1 MIYLPN
7 ELGKIS
13 KKVINSNYLNLCLY
27 EKSRNDDFYEVCF
40 DDYALVFINEGQKI
54 IHTKQQD
61 FTINK
66 NEILFF
72 TKGSYLIKDC
82 IRNNYYNSIIICFK
96 ESILIELIYKYKSLL
111 TSNFATDEHIF
122 KLNSNELL
130 NSIFTSFLPCFSYKT
145 NEEIIKLKFEEL
157 FLALLYS
164 KNNQSF
170 ITFLKTIITNFKL
183 PLFQIFS
190 YCEKDFQNVLEMAKF
205 SNMSITSFSK
215 SFKQSF
221 GISAKEWLDNKKF
234 EKAKFLLEFSNKNI
248 TEICLEVGFNSPA
261 WFISRYKKRYK
272 TTPKQFQKAKNLYF
286 LH

>member
-1 MIYLPN
+1 MIYLPD
-7 ELGKIS
+7 ELSKIS
-13 KKVINSNYLNLCLY
+13 TNVINSNYLNLCLY
-27 EKSRNDDFYEVCF
+27 ETRKNDEFYEVLF
-40 DDYALVFINEGQKI
+40 NDYALVFINDGYKI
-54 IHTKQQD
+54 IHTKEND

-82 IRNNYYNSIIICFK
+82 VENNYYNSIIICFK
-96 ESILIELIYKYKSLL
+96 ESILIELIYKYKALL
-111 TSNFATDEHIF
+111 NSNFASNEHIF

-130 NSIFTSFLPCFSYKT
+130 SSIFTSFLPCFSYKT
-145 NEEIIKLKFEEL
+145 NEDILKLKFEEL

-170 ITFLKTIITNFKL
+170 LSFLKTIITNFKL
-183 PLFQIFS
+183 SLYQIFS
-190 YCEKDFQNVLEMAKF
+190 YCEQDFQSVNDMAKI
-205 SNMSITSFSK
+205 SNMSLTTFSK
-215 SFKQSF
+215 NFKQSF
-221 GISAKEWLDNKKF
+221 GISPKEWLDNKKF

-261 WFISRYKKRYK
+261 WFISRYKKRYNK
-272 TTPKQFQKAKNLYF
+272 TPKQFQKSKNLYF

>member
-1 MIYLPN
+1 MIYLPD
-7 ELGKIS
+7 ELSKIS
-13 KKVINSNYLNLCLY
+13 TNVINSNYLNLCLY
-27 EKSRNDDFYEVCF
+27 ETRKNYEFYEVLF
-40 DDYALVFINEGQKI
+40 NDYALVFINDGYKI
-54 IHTKQQD
+54 IHTKEND

-82 IRNNYYNSIIICFK
+82 VENNYYNSIIICFK
-96 ESILIELIYKYKSLL
+96 ESILIELIYKYKALL
-111 TSNFATDEHIF
+111 NSNFASNEHIF

-130 NSIFTSFLPCFSYKT
+130 SSIFTSFLPCFSYKT
-145 NEEIIKLKFEEL
+145 NEDILKLKFEEL

-170 ITFLKTIITNFKL
+170 LSFLKTIITNFKL
-183 PLFQIFS
+183 SLYQIFS
-190 YCEKDFQNVLEMAKF
+190 YCEQDFQSVNDMAKI
-205 SNMSITSFSK
+205 SNMSLTTFSK
-215 SFKQSF
+215 NFKQSF
-221 GISAKEWLDNKKF
+221 GISPKEWLDNKKF

-261 WFISRYKKRYK
+261 WFISRYKKRYNK
-272 TTPKQFQKAKNLYF
+272 TPKQFQKSKNLYF

>member
-7 ELGKIS
+7 ELSKIS
-13 KKVINSNYLNLCLY
+13 KNVISSNYLNLCLY
-27 EKSRNDDFYEVCF
+27 ETRKNDDYYEVLF
-40 DDYALVFINEGQKI
+40 DDYALVFINDGYKM
-54 IHTKQQD
+54 IHTKKQD

-82 IRNNYYNSIIICFK
+82 VENNYYNSIIICFK
-96 ESILIELIYKYKSLL
+96 ESILIELIYKYKALL
-111 TSNFATDEHIF
+111 NSNFTTDEHIF

-130 NSIFTSFLPCFSYKT
+130 SSIFTSFLPCFSYKT
-145 NEEIIKLKFEEL
+145 NEDILKLKFEEL

-170 ITFLKTIITNFKL
+170 LSFLKTIITNFKL
-183 PLFQIFS
+183 SLYQIFS
-190 YCEKDFQNVLEMAKF
+190 YCEQDFQSVHDMAKI
-205 SNMSITSFSK
+205 SNMSLTTFSK
-215 SFKQSF
+215 NFKQSF
-221 GISAKEWLDNKKF
+221 GISPKEWLDNKKF

-261 WFISRYKKRYK
+261 WFISRYKKRYNK
-272 TTPKQFQKAKNLYF
+272 TPKQFQKSKNLYF